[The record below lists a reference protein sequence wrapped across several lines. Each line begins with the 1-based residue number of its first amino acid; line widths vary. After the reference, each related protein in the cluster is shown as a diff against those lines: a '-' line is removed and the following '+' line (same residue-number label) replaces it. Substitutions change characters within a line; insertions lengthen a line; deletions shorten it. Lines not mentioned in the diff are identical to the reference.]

1 LWDWGLNTR
10 AVASTMA
17 KTAMSPEEQLEDL
30 QRRFTLLE
38 GERKATY
45 ETAKLNIQQNK
56 EIIKQMK
63 EENKMLRQQIAQLRN
78 EKPQSVDKQ
87 LDEKMNEVQ
96 ILQRRYDSI
105 KAENNKKRTNLE
117 DLDGKLCEL
126 KTDAALPTTEASP
139 QMRQIRVLENRLDK
153 AMIKYNEAQSI
164 RKTYEQIVKRLKE
177 ERIGF
182 DNQLAAIERTLKA
195 KERDYEEL
203 LLLSHDAYHA
213 KEMAQ
218 AELHRFEQGVMEERN
233 QRDKEVQEKKVLVQQ
248 RVEMNQRLEQRE
260 RMLKKQQD
268 LDRAGERQIKEMNV
282 TTDTTSGVTNDFAL
296 EERQKIGDYEE
307 AFHRIKEATGVSD
320 VNEVIQK
327 FLTQEDTHKNLT
339 SLTRENQSRIDQ
351 LMEERRKLRLQVE
364 ELKFS
369 SGGNV
374 GRRQVIDDFETHLTE
389 ATEKFERNRGKYERM
404 AKMLINMKAGIGHL
418 AEKLTIINLE
428 GGEAPI
434 EMSDETVEEVLQQCE
449 LKLNKLMSRT
459 REIDDPDARG
469 KVSTIEDERYEEKL
483 LAKSSSDVRVKLTD
497 QDQDADDDDDDFEE
511 EMDEDVWNRKH
522 VKYNSEQIMEKQQT
536 KNRKKAKGKKAD
548 H

>member
-1 LWDWGLNTR
+1 
-10 AVASTMA
+10 MA

-63 EENKMLRQQIAQLRN
+63 EENKMLRSNIANLRN

-87 LDEKMNEVQ
+87 LEEKVNEVQ
-96 ILQRRYDSI
+96 TLQRRVDSLKADNSRKARGLDDLANKYD
-105 KAENNKKRTNLE
+105 
-117 DLDGKLCEL
+117 EL
-126 KTDAALPTTEASP
+126 KTDAAIPSTEASP

-177 ERIGF
+177 ERVGF
-182 DNQLAAIERTLKA
+182 DNQLAGIERTLKA

-233 QRDKEVQEKKVLVQQ
+233 QRDKEVQEKKALVQQ

-268 LDRAGERQIKEMNV
+268 LDRAGERQLQEMSA
-282 TTDTTSGVTNDFAL
+282 TSDPTSGMSNDFAQ
-296 EERQKIGDYEE
+296 EEKLKIADYEE
-307 AFHRIKEATGVSD
+307 AFHRIKEATGVGD

-339 SLTRENQSRIDQ
+339 SLTKENQSRIDQ
-351 LMEERRKLRLQVE
+351 LSEERRKLRLQVE

-374 GRRQVIDDFETHLTE
+374 GRRQAIDDFERHLSD
-389 ATEKFERNRGKYERM
+389 ATEKFERNKSKFERM
-404 AKMLINMKAGIGHL
+404 AKMLIDMKAGIGHL
-418 AEKLTIINLE
+418 SEKMLIIHLD
-428 GGEAPI
+428 GGDHRSDAALD
-434 EMSDETVEEVLQQCE
+434 MGDETVEEILQQCE
-449 LKLNKLMSRT
+449 LKLSKLMGRT
-459 REIDDPDARG
+459 GELDDADRG
-469 KVSTIEDERYEEKL
+469 RAVKMDDDGYEG
-483 LAKSSSDVRVKLTD
+483 LAKAAMDVRVKITD
-497 QDQDADDDDDDFEE
+497 QEQDGDDDDDDFEE

-536 KNRKKAKGKKAD
+536 KNRKKAKGKKKAE